1 MPDDEITMVCYRHP
15 SCAFAFCTIERTST
29 TIAHSKSSAAA
40 IANIVSYVSLF
51 IVTRIVWI
59 LLKSYS

>member
-1 MPDDEITMVCYRHP
+1 MPDDEITMVSYRHP
-15 SCAFAFCTIERTST
+15 SCAFAFRTIERTST
-29 TIAHSKSSAAA
+29 TIAHSKSSAAIVN
-40 IANIVSYVSLF
+40 IASYVSLF